1 MKILTIANIKG
12 GVGKSTIAANLAVAA
27 VLDGL
32 SVILVDADPQASS
45 MAFRALRE
53 KDDIRAMAITTS
65 TLHKDL
71 KQDVFSADLAIIDVG
86 GRNTEVFRSGIA
98 AADFLIIPTLPS
110 QYDIFA
116 TEDTVKLLKE
126 ARIYTDI
133 PAMLLLNQVIPSTN
147 IAREALAAL
156 EGFTDTVQMMDVR
169 LHSRVAYKESVGRGE
184 GVIEYEPQGKA
195 AMEVLTLW
203 KEARTH
209 LEI

>member
-53 KDDIRAMAITTS
+53 KDDIRAMAITTP

-86 GRNTEVFRSGIA
+86 GRNTEV
-98 AADFLIIPTLPS
+98 
-110 QYDIFA
+110 
-116 TEDTVKLLKE
+116 
-126 ARIYTDI
+126 
-133 PAMLLLNQVIPSTN
+133 
-147 IAREALAAL
+147 
-156 EGFTDTVQMMDVR
+156 
-169 LHSRVAYKESVGRGE
+169 
-184 GVIEYEPQGKA
+184 
-195 AMEVLTLW
+195 
-203 KEARTH
+203 
-209 LEI
+209 